1 MTTAEKIM
9 MYKEKRD
16 FIKNIS
22 KAFEARPKGS
32 SVESI
37 NYEVYT
43 KYHAVP
49 DIHQFAEYL
58 VVNFVGGA
66 KSVTRVSSNSNMSN
80 FKVLGTL
87 VDGGYYDLPIRL
99 SYGNGIFRFISHHY
113 AFEYSLTT
121 NS

>member
-1 MTTAEKIM
+1 MTTAEKTM

-37 NYEVYT
+37 DYEVYT
-43 KYHAVP
+43 KYHVEL

-66 KSVTRVSSNSNMSN
+66 KSVARVSSNSNMSN

-87 VDGGYYDLPIRL
+87 VDGGYYDEIVDYDSL
-99 SYGNGIFRFISHHY
+99 SGLGFTVVPLD
-113 AFEYSLTT
+113 ED
-121 NS
+121 

>member
-87 VDGGYYDLPIRL
+87 VDGGYYDEI
-99 SYGNGIFRFISHHY
+99 
-113 AFEYSLTT
+113 AEYDSLLNLGFTAVPLDED
-121 NS
+121 